1 LASDVSSIIKEDI
14 STTLESLLSTTSSID
29 DVTKITSLV
38 DVSKQQ
44 CIKIDTEF
52 EFSKFQI
59 VKVQFYIP
67 ADLSTRFE
75 YLMLGGATDL
85 KESIDDEV
93 LDAVNEIVSNICGS
107 ISTDINAQGFDDLG
121 SMKFTIINK
130 EIIECLEQSNIE
142 NCYKYDIK
150 LGDENSI
157 LYISFDGNFIPYLGY
172 ITSEVQPENISKD
185 LEMVSTHPLLALIGE
200 ESVDNLKLLFDI
212 KFKLSVRLGY
222 KVVLL
227 KDIMEWDTGT
237 IIELSQMVNQPLDI
251 LANDIKISE
260 GEAVIVEGKFG
271 VKIKNIGQ
279 KNNYD

>member
-1 LASDVSSIIKEDI
+1 MASDVSSIIKEDI
-14 STTLESLLSTTSSID
+14 SSTLESLLSTTSTIN
-29 DVTKITSLV
+29 DVIKITSF
-38 DVSKQQ
+38 DDISKQQ
-44 CIKIDTEF
+44 CIKVDIEF

-59 VKVQFYIP
+59 VKVEFYIP
-67 ADLSTRFE
+67 TASSTRFE

-93 LDAVNEIVSNICGS
+93 LDAVNEIISNICGS
-107 ISTDINAQGFDDLG
+107 ISTNINAQGFDDLG
-121 SMKFTIINK
+121 SMKFNIINK
-130 EIIECLEQSNIE
+130 EIIECSEQSSLE
-142 NCYKYDIK
+142 NLYKYDIK
-150 LGDENSI
+150 LGDENSA
-157 LYISFDGNFIPYLGY
+157 LYINFDADFMPYLGY
-172 ITSEVQPENISKD
+172 ITSDVQPEDVSED
-185 LEMVSTHPLLALIGE
+185 LETVSTHPLLALIGE

-251 LANDIKISE
+251 LANGIKIAD

-279 KNNYD
+279 KKIN

>member
-14 STTLESLLSTTSSID
+14 GSTLESLLSTTSTIN
-29 DVTKITSLV
+29 DVIKITSF
-38 DVSKQQ
+38 DDISKQQ
-44 CIKIDTEF
+44 CIKVDIEF

-59 VKVQFYIP
+59 VKVEFYIP
-67 ADLSTRFE
+67 TASSTRFE

-85 KESIDDEV
+85 KESMDDEV
-93 LDAVNEIVSNICGS
+93 LDAVNEIISNICGS
-107 ISTDINAQGFDDLG
+107 ISTNINAQGFDDLG
-121 SMKFTIINK
+121 SMKFKIINK
-130 EIIECLEQSNIE
+130 EIIECSEQASLENL
-142 NCYKYDIK
+142 YKYDIK
-150 LGDENSI
+150 LGDENSA
-157 LYISFDGNFIPYLGY
+157 LYINFDADFMPYLGY
-172 ITSEVQPENISKD
+172 ITSDVQPEDVSED

-251 LANDIKISE
+251 LANGIKIAE

-279 KNNYD
+279 KKIN

>member
-1 LASDVSSIIKEDI
+1 MASDVSSIIKEDI
-14 STTLESLLSTTSSID
+14 SSTLESLLSTTSTID
-29 DVTKITSLV
+29 DVIKITSFDDL
-38 DVSKQQ
+38 SKQQ
-44 CIKIDTEF
+44 CIKVDIEF

-59 VKVQFYIP
+59 VKVEFYIP
-67 ADLSTRFE
+67 TASSTRFE

-93 LDAVNEIVSNICGS
+93 LDAVNEIISNICGS
-107 ISTDINAQGFDDLG
+107 ISTNINAQGFDDLG
-121 SMKFTIINK
+121 SMKFNIINK
-130 EIIECLEQSNIE
+130 EIIECSEQSSLE
-142 NCYKYDIK
+142 NLYKYDIK
-150 LGDENSI
+150 LGDENSA
-157 LYISFDGNFIPYLGY
+157 LYMNFDADFMPYLGY
-172 ITSEVQPENISKD
+172 ITSDVQPEDVSED
-185 LEMVSTHPLLALIGE
+185 LETVSTHPLLALIGE

-251 LANDIKISE
+251 LANGIKIAD

-279 KNNYD
+279 KKIN